1 MEYTRKTINAF
12 KIIPEIVKERNYNL
26 GINWSTILK
35 RSSDEYGVIVW
46 IQGA

>member
-1 MEYTRKTINAF
+1 MEYTREIINAY
-12 KIIPEIVKERNYNL
+12 KIISEILKERNYNL

-46 IQGA
+46 IQGS